1 MPRLSPVTRT
11 VCGQPEKARETA
23 TSETGNTALGFD
35 EERGCQRLRA
45 VGGLRSWKKQ
55 RKDSSLVPANTSVP
69 GGLWHTSYV
78 LFLGIEFAVICYKS
92 NRKLMSYLPT
102 ASSKN

>member
-45 VGGLRSWKKQ
+45 VGGLRSWIKQ
-55 RKDSSLVPANTSVP
+55 RKDSSLVPPSLPIPQFQEACGT
-69 GGLWHTSYV
+69 L
-78 LFLGIEFAVICYKS
+78 
-92 NRKLMSYLPT
+92 LMYCS
-102 ASSKN
+102 